1 MNIIQSVF
9 LGIVQGV
16 TEFLPVSSSGHLA
29 ILQNIFHIDTG
40 STMLFDILLHLG
52 TLAAIFIV
60 YHKDIGKMIVE
71 FFKMIGDLFFNLRI
85 FFLNKIH
92 GTSLKYRRVVHNN
105 YRKFV
110 VLILVSTIPTA
121 LIGLVGKQLVAA
133 ASNTLLIPGICL
145 LMTGILL
152 LIADNSPEGRKL
164 PKEITC
170 KNGLLI
176 GIARDFPPFLA
187 FPAQAP
193 QSRPA
198 CFAVWIADL
207 R

>member
-1 MNIIQSVF
+1 M
-9 LGIVQGV
+9 
-16 TEFLPVSSSGHLA
+16 
-29 ILQNIFHIDTG
+29 
-40 STMLFDILLHLG
+40 
-52 TLAAIFIV
+52 
-60 YHKDIGKMIVE
+60 
-71 FFKMIGDLFFNLRI
+71 
-85 FFLNKIH
+85 
-92 GTSLKYRRVVHNN
+92 
-105 YRKFV
+105 
-110 VLILVSTIPTA
+110 VLILVSTIPTV